1 MGSISA
7 DANGHADLQGLLRHF
22 SVEIADSVHA
32 QHEVFQLRHQVYC
45 EERGFERGL
54 NGVETDAYDPR
65 SHHVL
70 LRHRA
75 TNQAVG
81 TVRLILPR
89 IGGPGGDLPMESLAD
104 LPRIRSLPRHRLA
117 EVSRFAMSKRWRAS
131 EGWHGGQLRLALVR
145 GLVRLSA
152 EQDVHYWCALMEPTL
167 LRLLQRSSIYFHP
180 AGELVEHR
188 GWRQP
193 SYVHVNEMLSRM
205 RQEQLGLWEFIADG
219 AERVETEPPREL
231 VA

>member
-1 MGSISA
+1 MASISA
-7 DANGHADLQGLLRHF
+7 DANGHADLHGLLRHF
-22 SVEIADSVHA
+22 SVEIADSA
-32 QHEVFQLRHQVYC
+32 RARHEVFQLRHQVYC

-54 NGVETDAYDPR
+54 NGIETDAYDLR

-131 EGWHGGQLRLALVR
+131 EGWNGGQLRLALVR

-152 EQDVHYWCALMEPTL
+152 QQDVHYWCALMEPTL
-167 LRLLQRSSIYFHP
+167 LRLLQRSAIYFHP

-193 SYVHVNEMLSRM
+193 SYVRIKEMLSRM
-205 RQEQLGLWEFIADG
+205 QQEKPDLWEFMSEGTETA
-219 AERVETEPPREL
+219 ETEPTQEL

>member
-1 MGSISA
+1 MAAISA
-7 DANGHADLQGLLRHF
+7 DAKTPGDLHGLLAHF
-22 SVEIADSVHA
+22 SVEIADTPLA
-32 QHEVFQLRHQVYC
+32 REEVFQLRHQVYC
-45 EERGFERGL
+45 EERRFERGV
-54 NGVETDAYDPR
+54 NGQESDTYDSR

-75 TNQAVG
+75 SGKAVG

-152 EQDVHYWCALMEPTL
+152 ELDVHYWCALMEPTL
-167 LRLLQRSSIYFHP
+167 LRLLQASSIYFHP

-193 SYVHVNEMLSRM
+193 SFVRTSEMLHRM
-205 RQEQLGLWEFIADG
+205 WREKPDLWRFL
-219 AERVETEPPREL
+219 TEGTTGDEMALEAEL

>member
-1 MGSISA
+1 MAFISV
-7 DANGHADLQGLLRHF
+7 DANGPADLHGLLRYF
-22 SVEIADSVHA
+22 SVEIAESA
-32 QHEVFQLRHQVYC
+32 SARHEVFQLRHQVYC

-54 NGVETDAYDPR
+54 NGIETDAYDLR

-75 TNQAVG
+75 TSQAVG

-89 IGGPGGDLPMESLAD
+89 IRGPGGDLPMESLAD

-131 EGWHGGQLRLALVR
+131 EGWNGGQLRLALVR

-152 EQDVHYWCALMEPTL
+152 EHDVHYWCALMEPTL
-167 LRLLQRSSIYFHP
+167 LRLLQRSAIYFHP
-180 AGELVEHR
+180 GGELVEHR

-193 SYVHVNEMLSRM
+193 SYIRVNEMLARM
-205 RQEQLGLWEFIADG
+205 QQEKPELWEFIAEG
-219 AERVETEPPREL
+219 TERAEMEMNQEL